1 MKIINKFKNP
11 KKKECDV
18 FNIGDPNSS
27 SLKKFIKVLEIKY
40 GEKGIKKYTKKHPG
54 DLTITRSNVKRE
66 KKIFK
71 HEIKM
76 SLNEGISK
84 FVNWHRSYFK

>member
-1 MKIINKFKNP
+1 MAKNP
-11 KKKECDV
+11 KKKVCDV

-66 KKIFK
+66 KKIK
-71 HEIKM
+71 PTIIKFWK
-76 SLNEGISK
+76 NI
-84 FVNWHRSYFK
+84 V